1 MNLQQLKKYAID
13 QRVEIKFSAPHSSH
27 ECLINN
33 KGLVKIPGDD
43 KDFRVEGVLEASQRF
58 VILKA
63 EGTRDLTRE
72 EMEKLVSES
81 QAKGKADA
89 THDEDE

>member
-13 QRVEIKFSAPHSSH
+13 HRVEIKFRAPHSSH

-43 KDFRVEGVLEASQRF
+43 KDFRVEGVLEASKTF
-58 VILKA
+58 VILKG
-63 EGTRDLTRE
+63 ESTRDLTRE
-72 EMEKLVSES
+72 EMEKVINES
-81 QAKGKADA
+81 QLSGKADVHHA
-89 THDEDE
+89 DDE

>member
-13 QRVEIKFSAPHSSH
+13 HRVEIKFSAPHSSH

-43 KDFRVEGVLEASQRF
+43 KDFRVERVLEASQRF

-72 EMEKLVSES
+72 EMEKVVSES